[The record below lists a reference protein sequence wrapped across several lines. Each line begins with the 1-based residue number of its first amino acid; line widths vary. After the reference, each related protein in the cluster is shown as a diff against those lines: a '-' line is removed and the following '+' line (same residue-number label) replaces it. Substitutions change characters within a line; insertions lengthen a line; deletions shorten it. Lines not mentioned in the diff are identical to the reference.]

1 MTIQIPPPNASI
13 DVRLIVSSVAVA
25 LAVASRGVTHVASLA
40 FYFVR
45 RRQKQRAKSTEG
57 RRLVHVRRRQR
68 RAAWARCDAV
78 DDIVQARRVVRRQVP
93 AAPGQAR
100 VRRETFLTIA
110 KTRFFVYTAAASDL
124 SAERATERVEDLQY
138 RCGVLLG
145 GNEQLR

>member
-1 MTIQIPPPNASI
+1 M
-13 DVRLIVSSVAVA
+13 
-25 LAVASRGVTHVASLA
+25 ASLA

-57 RRLVHVRRRQR
+57 RRGVHVRRRQR
-68 RAAWARCDAV
+68 RAARARGAAV
-78 DDIVQARRVVRRQVP
+78 DDVVQARRVVRRQVS

-145 GNEQLR
+145 GIEQLR